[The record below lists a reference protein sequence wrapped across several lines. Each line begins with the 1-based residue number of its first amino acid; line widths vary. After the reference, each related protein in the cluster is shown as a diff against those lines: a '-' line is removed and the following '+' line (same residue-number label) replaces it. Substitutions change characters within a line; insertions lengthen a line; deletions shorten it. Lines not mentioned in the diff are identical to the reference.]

1 MGYKLPKPIGKYT
14 VGIKHTSFE
23 YINGNEKREIPMYI
37 YYPADSDEGKAP
49 YPYGVKEVFV
59 PTNAEEVSATKT
71 HCYADVQI
79 SNDKDKFPLVIFSV
93 GFGCFTML
101 NTVLCSDLASSGFVV
116 ASIGHPGDGAVLF
129 PDGRIG
135 QITQKNIDEMMNEE
149 RNKKLEAYIP
159 RFDAI
164 GDNIEAVEL
173 GREYFSLQPFFN
185 DNLEIWL
192 KDTSAAIDYFESQ
205 NINVQSM
212 FYQNIDFTC
221 GVSVGGHSYGGA
233 AAVDIA
239 RRDSRVVCGVN
250 IDGGNFGNHY
260 GEDIKKPFLS
270 IGNPHIWGMLMGY
283 TIANTEDSFYVGIL
297 DGDHMGFTDCIYFG
311 PSDRVGTRDKDDYR
325 MVVSDYYLSFIKTYQ
340 TKKQNSFHKANYKN
354 TKYYEKSKIL

>member
-1 MGYKLPKPIGKYT
+1 MGYELTKPIGNYT

-23 YINGNEKREIPMYI
+23 YVYENKKREIQMYI
-37 YYPADSDEGKAP
+37 YYPANSNEGKNP
-49 YPYGVKEVFV
+49 YPYGVKEIFI
-59 PTNAEEVSATKT
+59 PHNADAISSTRT

-79 SNDKDKFPLVIFSV
+79 SKSKDKYPLVIFSV

-101 NTVLCSDLASSGFVV
+101 NTVLCSDLASSGFIV
-116 ASIGHPGDGAVLF
+116 ASIGHPGDGTVYF
-129 PDGRIG
+129 PDGRIE
-135 QITQKNIDEMMNEE
+135 QIYEKNMEEMMDEE
-149 RNKKLEAYIP
+149 RNKMLGGYIP

-192 KDTSAAIDYFESQ
+192 NDTSAAIDYFESEY
-205 NINVQSM
+205 INNESM
-212 FYQNIDFTC
+212 FYKKIDFDC
-221 GVSVGGHSYGGA
+221 GISVGGHSYGGS
-233 AAVDIA
+233 AAVDMA
-239 RRDSRVVCGVN
+239 RRDRRIVCGVN
-250 IDGGNFGNHY
+250 IDGGNYGNHY

-283 TIANTEDSFYVGIL
+283 TVANTEDSFYVGVL
-297 DGDHMGFTDCIYFG
+297 DGDHMGFTDYIFFG
-311 PSDRVGTRDKDDYR
+311 PSDRVGTRDKNDYR
-325 MVVSDYYLSFIKTYQ
+325 MLVSDYFLSFIKKYQ
-340 TKKQNSFHKANYKN
+340 TKEQSSFHRLDYKN